1 MANRDIK
8 KKKKMVNITNYW
20 GIQIKTTIRYH
31 LTSDR
36 VTITKKQTKNQQMT
50 DVGENVGGKNKTKQK
65 KTLLH
70 CWWDSKLVK
79 PLQENHMQVLK
90 KLKI

>member
-1 MANRDIK
+1 
-8 KKKKMVNITNYW
+8 MVNITNYW
-20 GIQIKTTIRYH
+20 GIQIKTTIRYP

-36 VTITKKQTKNQQMT
+36 MIIIKKQTKNQQMT
-50 DVGENVGGKNKTKQK
+50 DVGENVGEKNKKQTK

>member
-1 MANRDIK
+1 
-8 KKKKMVNITNYW
+8 MVNITNYW

-36 VTITKKQTKNQQMT
+36 MAIIKKQKQKKQQMT
-50 DVGENVGGKNKTKQK
+50 DVEENVGEKKKT